1 MAWPLCS
8 QEATSPGDSGQT
20 AEHPLAMSQGA
31 HVGSGLPP
39 GEWVGAEMQDSREA
53 SSVLG
58 SRFSG
63 LPFVP
68 APSGRG
74 SGVKFPAD

>member
-1 MAWPLCS
+1 MAWPLYS
-8 QEATSPGDSGQT
+8 REATSPGDSGQA
-20 AEHPLAMSQGA
+20 AEHPLALSQGA
-31 HVGSGLPP
+31 RGGSGLPP

-53 SSVLG
+53 S
-58 SRFSG
+58 RYYFSG

-74 SGVKFPAD
+74 SGIKFPAD